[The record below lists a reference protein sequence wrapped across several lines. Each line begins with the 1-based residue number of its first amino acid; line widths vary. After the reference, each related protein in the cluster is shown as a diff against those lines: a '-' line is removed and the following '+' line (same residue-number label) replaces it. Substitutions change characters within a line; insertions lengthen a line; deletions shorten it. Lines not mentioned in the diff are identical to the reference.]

1 MAVSCAPLAHVTCCG
16 VPKER
21 ATNVPPSSTVWV
33 SSMNTRLHYCLIL
46 HVYLLCSCI
55 SLKPSTKGGDFIAN
69 TGFTRSMLQG
79 CWVPQQGTHVCR
91 ECWKKSLTAKEMW
104 EKVVR
109 PFQTFD
115 PEAKN
120 ERASRHQ
127 LSDEVMV
134 PVMFGVDACPH
145 MCPHIHT
152 SQGLFETRNA
162 ANKKDTKAV
171 TDRPTVDIISALIQA
186 QLPSFSKMVLA
197 PNSPTRAALL
207 ARLEVELRN
216 EVQHSHGNSHKASLQ
231 RRPYISI
238 LWLCSCC
245 VFL

>member
-1 MAVSCAPLAHVTCCG
+1 M
-16 VPKER
+16 
-21 ATNVPPSSTVWV
+21 
-33 SSMNTRLHYCLIL
+33 
-46 HVYLLCSCI
+46 
-55 SLKPSTKGGDFIAN
+55 
-69 TGFTRSMLQG
+69 
-79 CWVPQQGTHVCR
+79 
-91 ECWKKSLTAKEMW
+91 
-104 EKVVR
+104 VR

-134 PVMFGVDACPH
+134 PVHAWCIHIRVCVH
-145 MCPHIHT
+145 MHT

-162 ANKKDTKAV
+162 ENKKDTKAV
-171 TDRPTVDIISALIQA
+171 TDRPTVDIISALVQK

-216 EVQHSHGNSHKASLQ
+216 EVSHEQLLSSLTFHRTVRVVLSCRLALSTNT
-231 RRPYISI
+231 RRV
-238 LWLCSCC
+238 CC
-245 VFL
+245 GTRCETSRVGRGIPSAKSSSRICRCGGC